1 MVWKHTLKTAQ
12 PMCAVST
19 GGDMTGNDR
28 RVMLGITFIFLE
40 SQFVHGNMV
49 HGHITRVNH
58 ILSLGNFLVH

>member
-1 MVWKHTLKTAQ
+1 
-12 PMCAVST
+12 MCAVST

-58 ILSLGNFLVH
+58 TLSLGNFLVH